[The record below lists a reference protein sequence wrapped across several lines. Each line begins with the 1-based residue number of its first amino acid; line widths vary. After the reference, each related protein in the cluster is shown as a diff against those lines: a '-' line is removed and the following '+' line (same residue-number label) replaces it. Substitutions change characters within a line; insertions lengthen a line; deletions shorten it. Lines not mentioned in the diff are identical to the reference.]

1 MKRIIKH
8 YAVDT
13 FSLYIISQVAQGLI
27 FENGTKTLLL
37 ARLGLL
43 ATSILAKPVINML
56 LLPLNLVTFG
66 VFRWISSAVALYIVT
81 LVIPGFR
88 VGGFIFGGFSSAW
101 FDLPPLDLTGVLAYI
116 AYSLLLA
123 ILTSVIYW
131 IVK

>member
-37 ARLGLL
+37 AGLGLL

-56 LLPLNLVTFG
+56 LLPLNLITFG
-66 VFRWISSAVALYIVT
+66 VFRWVSSAVALYLVT
-81 LVIPGFR
+81 LIVKDFSISSFK
-88 VGGFIFGGFSSAW
+88 FLGFSSNW
-101 FDLPPLDLTGVLAYI
+101 VEIPSLNFSGILAYV
-116 AYSLLLA
+116 AFSF
-123 ILTSVIYW
+123 ILS
-131 IVK
+131 IV